1 MSVQAASSQNA
12 YNYLQSLLQQQTGI
26 TNGQTPLQTLLDEF
40 YPTDASAPTSS
51 AAPASTQANANSSSE
66 PPGNG
71 LSSDTFGALI
81 SLQGN
86 DPVASKAQ
94 SIFAGLDSNGDG
106 SVSQSEF
113 ESAFGSGADTSK
125 VDALFNSL
133 DANGDGSVSQSE
145 LTSAAEASHAH
156 HHHHAHGGG
165 GGKQGGLQELMSAIS
180 GANSQTTSNADGS
193 SSTTITY
200 ADGSSIV
207 LNSAPS
213 SSSSGSGT
221 SSSSGPGQQTMQFN
235 LLEKL
240 IQMQSQMINPSSSV
254 GSSTLLSV

>member
-26 TNGQTPLQTLLDEF
+26 TNGQTSLQTLLDEF
-40 YPTDASAPTSS
+40 FPTSASAPTSS
-51 AAPASTQANANSSSE
+51 ASASAQTNANSSCE
-66 PPGNG
+66 PPGSG

-86 DPVASKAQ
+86 DPVAAKAQ

-133 DANGDGSVSQSE
+133 DANGDGSVSQGE

-156 HHHHAHGGG
+156 HHRHAHGGG
-165 GGKQGGLQELMSAIS
+165 GGGGQGGLQELMSAIS
-180 GANSQTTSNADGS
+180 GANSQTTSNSDGS
-193 SSTTITY
+193 TSTTITY
-200 ADGSSIV
+200 ADGSSVV

-213 SSSSGSGT
+213 GSLSASSDSSSGGT
-221 SSSSGPGQQTMQFN
+221 GQQTIQFN

-240 IQMQSQMINPSSSV
+240 IQMQSQLINGSSST
-254 GSSTLLSV
+254 GSSALLSV